1 MRTHLVGA
9 KPFQGSSEVLI
20 FKNVQILSK
29 IREFVARIVYF
40 AKRPL
45 RCDGK
50 KPFYFI
56 TLTIFSFRFKKTC
69 SITEAILDAVET
81 LSTLDRLW
89 VKITQDGSADTGRK
103 RLPCF

>member
-40 AKRPL
+40 EK

-56 TLTIFSFRFKKTC
+56 TLRIFSFRLKKTC

-89 VKITQDGSADTGRK
+89 VKITQDGSADTGR
-103 RLPCF
+103 LPCF